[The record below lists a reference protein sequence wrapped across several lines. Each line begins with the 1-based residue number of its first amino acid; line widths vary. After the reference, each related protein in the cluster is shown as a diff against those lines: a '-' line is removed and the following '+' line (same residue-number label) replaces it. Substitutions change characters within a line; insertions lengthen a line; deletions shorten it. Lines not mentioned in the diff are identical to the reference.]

1 MIRAVIVDDE
11 KHSVVLTEELLKKVS
26 EKVVVIKT
34 FTNAEKALSF
44 LNKNK
49 FDLLFLDI
57 EMPIMSGFDLLEK
70 TTNQEFDVIFITA
83 FNEYAIK
90 AFSVG
95 AISYLL
101 KPIDTEDL
109 EHELTK
115 WKAKKEKNRNEEQ
128 LELARSYMKTQEI
141 EKIVLPT
148 SNGFKFVKMTDIIRC
163 ESFKNYTEVHII
175 DEKSVIVSRTLKD
188 FERLL
193 ADHQYVRIHNSH
205 LINLRHIKQFI
216 KSDGGQILMDDE
228 SLVPVSRKN
237 KENLMEWINQFMRL

>member
-148 SNGFKFVKMTDIIRC
+148 SNGFKFVKI
-163 ESFKNYTEVHII
+163 YTEVHII